1 MIGLQHHIWKTVYVY
16 KWGTSNS
23 SRSELKSFIQSWTR
37 QSTHLA
43 VVTRT
48 NMLTK
53 LRPQVEKYCRL
64 CMCAFEIES
73 QYNYNT
79 CKCWCISQLLTSGL
93 EVANKQ
99 YPVRMKSHRQD
110 LCILIFLISP
120 LFPGSSIA
128 FVAFCMYISRLFSSF
143 CGVPC
148 STLYDKRN
156 LEMRRQLTCND
167 NFNSAMANL
176 QPGKQTHAHCLDLF

>member
-120 LFPGSSIA
+120 CSQVPPQLLSHFVCTFPGSSQV
-128 FVAFCMYISRLFSSF
+128 FVVC
-143 CGVPC
+143 
-148 STLYDKRN
+148 
-156 LEMRRQLTCND
+156 
-167 NFNSAMANL
+167 
-176 QPGKQTHAHCLDLF
+176 HAVHYMTNRTWK